1 MNPNNNKKTSP
12 PTGLVRQLGL
22 FDSAMVV
29 VGIVIGSGIFLT
41 TGIMAKSIPSS
52 GLILLAW
59 LVGGLLTLAGAL
71 TYAELGAAMPEAG
84 GQYVYLREAYG
95 PMSGFLFGWI
105 LFLVYMTGG
114 IAALSLAFGE
124 YVGYFFPSLGTE
136 HTILALNVPFFQDSL
151 HYSLSAGQ
159 ITGIIVIIMLSIFN
173 FIGVGLGK
181 SIQNLFTVI
190 KIGTIAAIIILGF
203 AIGKGVPPELALNP
217 AGMSFGSIIIG
228 LGVALV
234 AVSWAFDGWN
244 NVNFIA
250 GEIKNPRRNLPLA
263 LILGTLG
270 ITFLYVLVNYIYLYA
285 LSIQETIGVVRIAEK
300 ATGALF
306 GSSSG
311 ALISALVIVSVFG
324 SINGS
329 IMVGP
334 RVYYAMAKDGLFFRK
349 VAHVHPR
356 FRTPGFSILI
366 QAVWASMLT
375 LLGTFEQIF
384 TFTMFI
390 AIAFWVAATA
400 AVFTLRKKRPELQR
414 PYKTWGYPV
423 VPAVFILASC
433 GILLNTLLEK
443 PVEAVA
449 GLLLTALGIP
459 AYFYWKRRLKNGNS
473 DERESPSENST
484 IKGEN

>member
-1 MNPNNNKKTSP
+1 MNKNKISSQI
-12 PTGLVRQLGL
+12 GLIRQLGL
-22 FDSAMVV
+22 FDSSMVM

-41 TGIMAKSIPSS
+41 TGIMAKSIPSG

-95 PMSGFLFGWI
+95 PMAGFLFGWI

-114 IAALSLAFGE
+114 IAALALAFAE
-124 YVGYFFPSLGTE
+124 YIGYFFPYLGTN
-136 HTILALNVPFFQDSL
+136 HIIVTLDIPLLKGSL

-159 ITGIIVIIMLSIFN
+159 MIGVSVIILLSIVN

-181 SIQNLFTVI
+181 SIQNVFTVI

-203 AIGKGVPPELALNP
+203 AIGKGTPPELAMDP

-228 LGVALV
+228 FGVALV
-234 AVSWAFDGWN
+234 AVAWAFDGWN
-244 NVNFIA
+244 NVNFVA

-285 LSIQETIGVVRIAEK
+285 LPMQETIGVVRIAEK

-306 GSSSG
+306 GSSTG
-311 ALISALVIVSVFG
+311 TLISALVIVSVFG
-324 SINGS
+324 SLNGS
-329 IMVGP
+329 ILVGP
-334 RVYYAMAKDGLFFRK
+334 RVYYAMAKDGLFFQK

-356 FRTPGFSILI
+356 FLTPGFSILI
-366 QAVWASMLT
+366 QAVWASLLT

-384 TFTMFI
+384 TFAMFI
-390 AIAFWVAATA
+390 AIAFWIAATA
-400 AVFTLRKKRPELQR
+400 AVFTLRKKRPDLPR

-423 VPAVFILASC
+423 VPAIFIIAST
-433 GILLNTLLEK
+433 GILLNTLIDK
-443 PVEAVA
+443 PVEALA
-449 GLLLTALGIP
+449 GIFLTALGIP
-459 AYFYWKRRLKNGNS
+459 AYFYWKQHLKKGNS
-473 DERESPSENST
+473 KE
-484 IKGEN
+484 